1 MYCQGEMVR
10 GTAPYHFDREDIHII
25 LDKIPAWVCSQCGE
39 VYFEE
44 ADVDAIQDFIRIVD
58 KQAGKIT
65 RSV

>member
-1 MYCQGEMVR
+1 MVR

-25 LDKIPAWVCSQCGE
+25 LDKVPVWVCNQCGE

-44 ADVDAIQDFIRIVD
+44 ADIDSIQEFIRIVD

-65 RSV
+65 RTAQ